1 MPTLMAAAGEPD
13 VKEKLLKGYKVGDKS
28 FKNHLDGYNFLPFFK
43 GEVPAGPRH
52 EFFYFGIGA
61 DLMAL
66 RYDDWKVSFKTV
78 KGNLFN
84 GQVETTQAPIVTN
97 LRQDPWERYQD
108 ESMNYGKWW
117 GEKLW
122 TMVPAVAIV
131 GGFLETFKEYP
142 PSQASGGLTVS
153 QFLEAISRGASGGG
167 K

>member
-1 MPTLMAAAGEPD
+1 
-13 VKEKLLKGYKVGDKS
+13 
-28 FKNHLDGYNFLPFFK
+28 
-43 GEVPAGPRH
+43 
-52 EFFYFGIGA
+52 
-61 DLMAL
+61 MAL

-108 ESMNYGKWW
+108 ESLNYGKWW

-122 TMVPAVAIV
+122 TMVPAVQIV
-131 GGFLETFKEYP
+131 GGFLQTFKEYP
-142 PSQASGGLTVS
+142 PSQPNGGLTVS